1 MANEYK
7 LQFTASEIDEKLA
20 QIAEIDNAVSDLSQE
35 LLAEV
40 TYAGYSVNISDGQY
54 EYGYL
59 SNTGELIDAEPSQSA
74 FRTVNY
80 IPVEGGKTL
89 CWNRD
94 SSTVGTNTAKVVQYD
109 ESYNCIVEMTD
120 IPEEVNRW
128 TSNGITLNASTK
140 FVRVAFYTETAA
152 DLATVQLNLFY
163 HEDIEAAFAD
173 PGATFQQNP
182 IGGSSAVGKFV
193 PQTKI
198 QSPLTGKKI
207 IYDGDSICESRIF
220 TSDEYINLNNG
231 GGYAKLIADRVSG
244 RYENHAVGGSM
255 LASWN
260 GEDGIA
266 SRISE
271 LPTDG
276 DLYCFEGGINDFWNG
291 VPLGT
296 DTYHE
301 YEYGGI
307 TRDTLSVL
315 GALDYIFYYAT
326 THFVGK
332 PICFVISHHIVDPD
346 DTADCGDYTY
356 QELHDAIV
364 KVCKKWA
371 IPYYDAYYTSGL
383 CGKNEVQSNAYLT
396 ANASGTG
403 DGCHPNEEGYKRYY
417 VPQLID
423 LFERIMPVE

>member
-1 MANEYK
+1 MPP
-7 LQFTASEIDEKLA
+7 
-20 QIAEIDNAVSDLSQE
+20 
-35 LLAEV
+35 
-40 TYAGYSVNISDGQY
+40 GNI
-54 EYGYL
+54 
-59 SNTGELIDAEPSQSA
+59 
-74 FRTVNY
+74 
-80 IPVEGGKTL
+80 
-89 CWNRD
+89 
-94 SSTVGTNTAKVVQYD
+94 SSTVQSNTAKVVQYD
-109 ESYNCIVEMTD
+109 ASQNCIVEMAD
-120 IPEEVNRW
+120 VPCEVNRW
-128 TSNGITLNASTK
+128 TSNGITLNADTK
-140 FVRVAFYTETAA
+140 YVRVAFYTETAA
-152 DLATVQLNLFY
+152 DLSAVKLNLFY

-173 PGATFQQNP
+173 PGATFQYHP
-182 IGGSSAVGKFV
+182 YRESTATVADLFKY
-193 PQTKI
+193 

-207 IYDGDSICESRIF
+207 VYDGDSICESRIGN
-220 TSDEYINLNNG
+220 DNVNLNNG

-244 RYENHAVGGSM
+244 RYENHAVGGSL
-255 LASWN
+255 LAEWN
-260 GEDGIA
+260 GLECLVN
-266 SRISE
+266 RISE

-291 VPLGT
+291 VRLGT

-307 TRDTLSVL
+307 PRDTTSVL

-346 DTADCGDYTY
+346 DTGDGDYTY

>member
-182 IGGSSAVGKFV
+182 IGGSYAVGKFV

-276 DLYCFEGGINDFWNG
+276 DLYCFEGGINDFWND
-291 VPLGT
+291 VPIGT
-296 DTYHE
+296 FIQNDYTSDYD
-301 YEYGGI
+301 I
-307 TRDTLSVL
+307 TTIS
-315 GALDYIFYYAT
+315 GALETIFRYAT
-326 THFVGK
+326 TELLGK
-332 PICFVISHHIVDPD
+332 PVCFVIPHKIVEWSDKNGNEMPFG
-346 DTADCGDYTY
+346 A
-356 QELHDAIV
+356 LHSRLVDI
-364 KVCKKWA
+364 CEKWA
-371 IPYYDAYYTSGL
+371 IPYYDAYKTSGL
-383 CGKNEVQSNAYLT
+383 RGDNEAQRIAYLNS
-396 ANASGTG
+396 NASGTG